1 MTENKLQQIADEISK
16 WDDDKEPLAQ
26 DILDAYKFIYRLL
39 DPEGFGFAVTAEVRD
54 CAREVLGMPKV
65 EQQLYINTAEKDK
78 IYFDDERDE

>member
-1 MTENKLQQIADEISK
+1 MTEKLQKIADEISK
-16 WDDDKEPLAQ
+16 WDDKHEPLAQ

>member
-54 CAREVLGMPKV
+54 EARHILGMPKV
-65 EQQLYINTAEKDK
+65 EQALYQN
-78 IYFDDERDE
+78 RDE

>member
-54 CAREVLGMPKV
+54 EARHILGMPKV
-65 EQQLYINTAEKDK
+65 EHALYQN
-78 IYFDDERDE
+78 RDE